1 MWSQLFFKW
10 RWIQFRIVC
19 IVQSFQ
25 VKTWQWRFFNS
36 SWSLIIFKFWIFFS
50 FCLGCKLWKCSL
62 SLTATWP
69 FEACWTWE
77 SIASANSIFTI
88 PTGNKRGSKTTLLFN
103 FCQVKIH
110 TWAETF
116 VKSTL
121 EILFHWVCDEI
132 FWTTPDF
139 YESDYQLKNVPL

>member
-25 VKTWQWRFFNS
+25 VKTWQLTIFFS
-36 SWSLIIFKFWIFFS
+36 RWSLIIFKFSIFFS
-50 FCLGCKLWKCSL
+50 FCLGCKLWKCSR

-103 FCQVKIH
+103 FCQVKIQ
-110 TWAETF
+110 TWVRSTKTCSIYPWNFIVLSF
-116 VKSTL
+116 VGKYFGL
-121 EILFHWVCDEI
+121 LQIFMILFI
-132 FWTTPDF
+132 
-139 YESDYQLKNVPL
+139 